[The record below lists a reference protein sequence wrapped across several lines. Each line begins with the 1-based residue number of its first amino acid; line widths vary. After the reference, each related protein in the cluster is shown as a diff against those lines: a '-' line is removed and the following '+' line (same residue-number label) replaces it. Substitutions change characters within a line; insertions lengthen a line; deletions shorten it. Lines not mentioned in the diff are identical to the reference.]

1 MKKIKEYIVN
11 FINGFCMALAD
22 SVPGVS
28 GGTVAFILGFYDK
41 FITSLDDLFRGNW
54 EKKKKAIKY
63 LLKLAIGWIVGFII
77 AVLFLASV
85 FDKHIYE
92 MSSLFIGF
100 IVFAIPIVIKD
111 EKDNLKGKYKNILF
125 AILGAALVII
135 ITYLNRVV
143 GGTFNIDAFNLATI
157 LYVFLAAMMAISA
170 MVLPGVSGSTILLIF
185 GIYIPIISKIKELL
199 HFNLSVLPILIVFG
213 LGVIIGIL
221 YFIKLLRKCLDKHR
235 SATIYAILGMMV
247 ASIYSIIMGPTTL
260 DVPLKF
266 LTFKTFSPFYFI
278 IGGLIMFSLEGLK
291 NFLTKDSDKDKDK
304 E

>member
-1 MKKIKEYIVN
+1 MKKIKEYVVN

-111 EKDNLKGKYKNILF
+111 EKDSLKGKYKNILF

-247 ASIYSIIMGPTTL
+247 ASIYSIVMGPTTL

>member
-100 IVFAIPIVIKD
+100 IIFAIPIVIKD
-111 EKDNLKGKYKNILF
+111 EKDSLKGKYKNILF
-125 AILGAALVII
+125 GILGATLVIV

-143 GGTFNIDAFNLATI
+143 GGTFNIDTFNLATI

-213 LGVIIGIL
+213 LGVIVGIL

-247 ASIYSIIMGPTTL
+247 ASIYSIVMGPTTL

-291 NFLTKDSDKDKDK
+291 YFLTKDSDKDK

>member
-1 MKKIKEYIVN
+1 MKKIKEYVVN

-111 EKDNLKGKYKNILF
+111 EKDSLKGKYKNILF
-125 AILGAALVII
+125 AILGAILVIV

-143 GGTFNIDAFNLATI
+143 GGTFNIDTFNLATI

-247 ASIYSIIMGPTTL
+247 ASIYSIVMGPTTL